1 MISDL
6 KDQRR
11 QLRKAQE
18 TILDIEAQEIK
29 RSAKGNVIKKIFT
42 GKESDEIRIIALSII
57 RSGEFVVL
65 FGTQIQDR
73 VHLILACAE
82 SLDFDMRDLI
92 PVVAPIIEG
101 KGGGRPTLV
110 EIAGR
115 KTENLELAL
124 DKASEFLEK

>member
-1 MISDL
+1 
-6 KDQRR
+6 
-11 QLRKAQE
+11 LRKAQE
-18 TILDIEAQEIK
+18 TVLDIEAQEIK
-29 RSAKGNVIKKIFT
+29 RNAKGNVIKEIFT

-73 VHLILACAE
+73 VHLILACSE

-92 PVVAPIIEG
+92 PVVSPIIEG

-110 EIAGR
+110 EIAGP

-124 DKASEFLEK
+124 DKASEFLGK